1 MKQRFLYTVVL
12 MMASAIG
19 LFAQEHVERVDT
31 TVMKPKPN
39 PIINIPAFSANSI
52 PLLHLPSLE
61 EPESKE
67 ERAARINQ
75 ETYQRVMASIN
86 QNLTPYRPPHLTDTQ
101 KALLYIGG
109 LFLTSPYKFRPGT
122 VPLMNASNPFV
133 YAVTPGKAPF
143 EHPYSPDKFPQ
154 CIRTELDFSSGTYKQ
169 VMVKWEELERSM
181 AKSYGGTYR
190 LEPVPRMRFNNYGDY
205 LVP

>member
-1 MKQRFLYTVVL
+1 MYKKWFYTVVL
-12 MMASAIG
+12 LMAAAIG
-19 LFAQEHVERVDT
+19 LHAQEHVDT
-31 TVMKPKPN
+31 VTIKPKP
-39 PIINIPAFSANSI
+39 ITSLSLFSGTWQ
-52 PLLHLPSLE
+52 PVFPSLGGTAE
-61 EPESKE
+61 ESKE
-67 ERAARINQ
+67 ERAARINR
-75 ETYQRVMASIN
+75 ETYTRVMASVQ
-86 QNLTPYRPPHLTDTQ
+86 QNLSWHQPAKLS
-101 KALLYIGG
+101 KAEMALLFVGG
-109 LFLTSPYKFRPGT
+109 LFLNSPYKFRPGT

-143 EHPYSPDKFPQ
+143 EHPYSTDKFPQ

-181 AKSYGGTYR
+181 AKSYGGPYR